1 MKKKILALSM
11 VAICMSVVAYGTLA
25 YYTASETAENVITSG
40 NVGIELLE
48 WADADRTIS
57 YEEMYPDNI
66 ITDVMPGTDVTKV
79 VEVKNS
85 GDNPVWVRVSVD
97 KQIIMDEQM
106 DEEADTG
113 LMTMDFDTDNWSVG
127 NDGYFYYTLPVA
139 PGASTEGS
147 LLTCTVKY
155 PNNPEYTLS
164 VEILAEAIQSVPED
178 AVKAAWGAG
187 FSIGADGSLI
197 VPGN

>member
-66 ITDVMPGTDVTKV
+66 VTDVMPGTDVTKV

-106 DEEADTG
+106 DEKADTG
-113 LMTMDFDTDNWSVG
+113 LMTMDFDTDNWTVG
-127 NDGYFYYTLPVA
+127 NDGYYYYTKPLEAGKTTESLFAAVA
-139 PGASTEGS
+139 FDPAMDNTYQN
-147 LLTCTVKY
+147 CKAK
-155 PNNPEYTLS
+155 
-164 VEILAEAIQSVPED
+164 VE
-178 AVKAAWGAG
+178 VKAYAVQTANNGTTVEEAKGWPEAE
-187 FSIGADGSLI
+187 
-197 VPGN
+197 

>member
-1 MKKKILALSM
+1 MKKKILTLSM

-113 LMTMDFDTDNWSVG
+113 LMTMDFDTDNWTVG
-127 NDGYFYYTLPVA
+127 NDGYFYYTKPLEAGKTTESLFAAVA
-139 PGASTEGS
+139 FDPAMDNTY
-147 LLTCTVKY
+147 LNCKAK
-155 PNNPEYTLS
+155 
-164 VEILAEAIQSVPED
+164 VE
-178 AVKAAWGAG
+178 VKAYAVQTANNGTTVEEAKGWPEAE
-187 FSIGADGSLI
+187 
-197 VPGN
+197 

>member
-113 LMTMDFDTDNWSVG
+113 LMTMDFDTDNWTVG
-127 NDGYFYYTLPVA
+127 NDGYFYYTKPLEAGKTTESLFAAVA
-139 PGASTEGS
+139 FDPAMDNKYQNCKAKVEVNAYAVQTANNGT
-147 LLTCTVKY
+147 TVEEAKGW
-155 PNNPEYTLS
+155 PE
-164 VEILAEAIQSVPED
+164 AE
-178 AVKAAWGAG
+178 
-187 FSIGADGSLI
+187 
-197 VPGN
+197 

>member
-66 ITDVMPGTDVTKV
+66 VTDVMPGTDVTKV

-113 LMTMDFDTDNWSVG
+113 LMTMDFDTDNWTVG
-127 NDGYFYYTLPVA
+127 NDGYYYEQGRKLDSLRRYPTAKEAEDIKKCEQGALKITL
-139 PGASTEGS
+139 
-147 LLTCTVKY
+147 
-155 PNNPEYTLS
+155 
-164 VEILAEAIQSVPED
+164 
-178 AVKAAWGAG
+178 
-187 FSIGADGSLI
+187 
-197 VPGN
+197 

>member
-1 MKKKILALSM
+1 MKKKILTLSM

-113 LMTMDFDTDNWSVG
+113 LMTIDFDTDNWTVG
-127 NDGYFYYTLPVA
+127 NDGYFYYTKPLEAGKTTESLFAAVA
-139 PGASTEGS
+139 FDPAMDNTYQN
-147 LLTCTVKY
+147 CNAK
-155 PNNPEYTLS
+155 
-164 VEILAEAIQSVPED
+164 VE
-178 AVKAAWGAG
+178 VKAYAVQTANNGTTVEEAKGWPEAE
-187 FSIGADGSLI
+187 
-197 VPGN
+197 

>member
-113 LMTMDFDTDNWSVG
+113 LMTMDFDTDNWTVG
-127 NDGYFYYTLPVA
+127 NDGYFYYTKPLEAGKTTESLFAAVA
-139 PGASTEGS
+139 FDPAMDNTYQNCKAKVE
-147 LLTCTVKY
+147 VKAY
-155 PNNPEYTLS
+155 
-164 VEILAEAIQSVPED
+164 
-178 AVKAAWGAG
+178 AVKTANNGTTVEEAKGWPEAE
-187 FSIGADGSLI
+187 
-197 VPGN
+197 

>member
-48 WADADRTIS
+48 WADEDRTIS

-66 ITDVMPGTDVTKV
+66 VTDVMPGTDVTKV

-85 GDNPVWVRVSVD
+85 GDNPV
-97 KQIIMDEQM
+97 
-106 DEEADTG
+106 
-113 LMTMDFDTDNWSVG
+113 
-127 NDGYFYYTLPVA
+127 
-139 PGASTEGS
+139 
-147 LLTCTVKY
+147 
-155 PNNPEYTLS
+155 
-164 VEILAEAIQSVPED
+164 
-178 AVKAAWGAG
+178 
-187 FSIGADGSLI
+187 
-197 VPGN
+197 

>member
-97 KQIIMDEQM
+97 KQIIMSEQM

-113 LMTMDFDTDNWSVG
+113 LMTMDFDTDNWTVG
-127 NDGYFYYTLPVA
+127 NDGYFYYTKPLEAGKTTESLFAAVA
-139 PGASTEGS
+139 FDPAMDNKYQNCKAKVEVNAYAVQTANNGT
-147 LLTCTVKY
+147 TVEEAKGW
-155 PNNPEYTLS
+155 PE
-164 VEILAEAIQSVPED
+164 AE
-178 AVKAAWGAG
+178 
-187 FSIGADGSLI
+187 
-197 VPGN
+197 

>member
-106 DEEADTG
+106 DEEADAG
-113 LMTMDFDTDNWSVG
+113 LMTMDFDTDNWTVG
-127 NDGYFYYTLPVA
+127 NDGYYYYTKPLEAGKTTESLFAAVA
-139 PGASTEGS
+139 FDPAMDNTYKN
-147 LLTCTVKY
+147 CKAK
-155 PNNPEYTLS
+155 
-164 VEILAEAIQSVPED
+164 VE
-178 AVKAAWGAG
+178 VKAYAVQTANNGTTVEEAKGWPEAE
-187 FSIGADGSLI
+187 
-197 VPGN
+197 

>member
-113 LMTMDFDTDNWSVG
+113 LMTMDFDTDNWTVG
-127 NDGYFYYTLPVA
+127 NDGYYYYTKPLEAGKTTESLFAAVA
-139 PGASTEGS
+139 FDPAMDNKYQNCKAKVEVNAYAVQTANNGT
-147 LLTCTVKY
+147 TVEEAKGW
-155 PNNPEYTLS
+155 PE
-164 VEILAEAIQSVPED
+164 AE
-178 AVKAAWGAG
+178 
-187 FSIGADGSLI
+187 
-197 VPGN
+197 

>member
-57 YEEMYPDNI
+57 YEEMYPENI

-97 KQIIMDEQM
+97 KEIILS
-106 DEEADTG
+106 EESDIDADAG
-113 LMTMDFDTDNWSVG
+113 LMTMDFDRDNWIDG
-127 NDGYFYYTLPVA
+127 EDGYFYYVTPLEA
-139 PGASTEGS
+139 GNTTEPLFAAVRFAGNM
-147 LLTCTVKY
+147 TNDYQNCKAKV
-155 PNNPEYTLS
+155 
-164 VEILAEAIQSVPED
+164 D
-178 AVKAAWGAG
+178 VKAYAVQTANNGTTVIQAAG
-187 FSIGADGSLI
+187 WPLDE
-197 VPGN
+197 

>member
-57 YEEMYPDNI
+57 YEEMDPDNI

-113 LMTMDFDTDNWSVG
+113 LMTMDFDTDNWTVG
-127 NDGYFYYTLPVA
+127 NDGYYYYTKPLEAGKTTESLFAAVA
-139 PGASTEGS
+139 FDPAMDNKYQNCKAKVEVNAYAVQTANNGT
-147 LLTCTVKY
+147 TVEEAKGW
-155 PNNPEYTLS
+155 PE
-164 VEILAEAIQSVPED
+164 AE
-178 AVKAAWGAG
+178 
-187 FSIGADGSLI
+187 
-197 VPGN
+197 